1 VLKRKRKRKL
11 GEKKKKESEDR
22 RAVHPV
28 KEPPHK
34 LQTIPAEI
42 RSILVLLEEILGF
55 ESLGFQG

>member
-11 GEKKKKESEDR
+11 GEKKKESEDR

-28 KEPPHK
+28 KEPTHK